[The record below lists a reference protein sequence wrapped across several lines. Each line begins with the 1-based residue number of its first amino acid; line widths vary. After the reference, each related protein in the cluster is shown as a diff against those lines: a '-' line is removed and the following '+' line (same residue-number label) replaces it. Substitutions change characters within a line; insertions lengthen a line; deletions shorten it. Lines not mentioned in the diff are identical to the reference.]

1 MKIELYH
8 DILAKKVYEKASADE
23 KMRLKIERFIRERY
37 DFYRE
42 SQALM
47 TANDLDYV
55 TPYLE
60 KVLLPPEQLDFIRE
74 SRREVAADERRRRRR
89 NLVIGSVLA
98 IAAIVSIVLAI
109 QANQKTEEARRA
121 NEETQEALTR
131 AQQEKDRADL
141 KAEEA
146 EQERNKA
153 LDEKQRADQEAR
165 EAEAARNDALEAQQ
179 IAQQKER
186 EAIASAQAAEDSAAV
201 AKAQR
206 LAAFEAQQTAQEK
219 EKEATEALDKLNTTR
234 IQVVDVLIE
243 QADELILALDYAAA
257 RTKLNTAADLVSRYI
272 PLGQAFMELA
282 FFYGES
288 YQFTKA
294 EESLKKAAGL
304 FGRPA
309 VSAKV
314 QQNADTLI
322 YLNNFRDGLA
332 ELDSVQF
339 RKLEHRYYP
348 DMVTVAG
355 GTFEMGCKEG
365 KDGDCKDDE
374 TLHTVNLS
382 TFQIARTETTVWQYY
397 LYCEV
402 SKNDN
407 IQRTRES
414 WGLVGDNPVVNINW
428 YDALGYANWLSGQR
442 GRQAVYTIDKTKKDT
457 YNVSSYDDLKWLITV
472 DSMANGYRLPTEA
485 EWEYAARGGQKSKGY
500 PYSGSGSIDSVAWYD
515 DNAQGRTQSVRQ
527 KKANELGVKHMS
539 GNAWEWCW
547 DWYGDY
553 DSEITQDPKG
563 PDSGSGRVL
572 RGGSWSYDAASAR
585 VALRADSDF
594 PVLRDYSLGF
604 RLARAVR

>member
-42 SQALM
+42 SNALM
-47 TANDLDYV
+47 TVNDLDYV
-55 TPYLE
+55 TPYLD

-74 SRREVAADERRRRRR
+74 SRREVAADEKRRRRR

-98 IAAIVSIVLAI
+98 LAAIVSIVFAI
-109 QANQKTEEARRA
+109 QANQKTKEAQMA
-121 NEETQEALTR
+121 NEETEKALTI
-131 AQQEKDRADL
+131 AQEEKDRADE
-141 KAEEA
+141 KAQEA
-146 EQERNKA
+146 EQERNNA
-153 LDEKQRADQEAR
+153 INEQQRADQEAR
-165 EAEAARNDALEAQQ
+165 EAEAARNEALEAQQ
-179 IAQQKER
+179 IAQQ
-186 EAIASAQAAEDSAAV
+186 
-201 AKAQR
+201 
-206 LAAFEAQQTAQEK
+206 K

-282 FFYGES
+282 FFYGET

-304 FGRPA
+304 FGRSA
-309 VSAKV
+309 VSG
-314 QQNADTLI
+314 QIRQNMDTLA
-322 YLNNFRDGLA
+322 YLKGLRAALAGLDG
-332 ELDSVQF
+332 EQF
-339 RKLEHRYYP
+339 RKLEHRYYS

-365 KDGDCKDDE
+365 RDGDCLENK

-382 TFQIARTETTVWQYY
+382 TFQIARTETTVWQYN
-397 LYCEV
+397 LYCEA
-402 SKNDN
+402 SKQDN
-407 IQRTRES
+407 IQRTKES

-457 YNVSSYDDLKWLITV
+457 NNVSSYDDLKLLITV

-500 PYSGSGSIDSVAWYD
+500 PYSGSGSIDSVAWYN

-539 GNAWEWCW
+539 GNVWEWCW

-563 PDSGSGRVL
+563 SDSGSYRVL
-572 RGGSWSYDAASAR
+572 RGGSWLLNAAFAR
-585 VALRADSDF
+585 VADRSYDF
-594 PVLRDYSLGF
+594 LGYRNGNSGF